1 MIKPGAGTKQT
12 GSPFS
17 SLALLPTPHTPDRAT
32 FVKLKSDQGPSL
44 SESAGARPAARMQ
57 LLYLA
62 GQGSVL
68 LKKVGVSLE
77 VRTAEMILLCSFAA

>member
-1 MIKPGAGTKQT
+1 MTKPRAGTKQK

-44 SESAGARPAARMQ
+44 SKSAGARPAARMQ
-57 LLYLA
+57 LHLPGRSGFGFIKEDGSFIGSKDTA
-62 GQGSVL
+62 G
-68 LKKVGVSLE
+68 
-77 VRTAEMILLCSFAA
+77 MILLC